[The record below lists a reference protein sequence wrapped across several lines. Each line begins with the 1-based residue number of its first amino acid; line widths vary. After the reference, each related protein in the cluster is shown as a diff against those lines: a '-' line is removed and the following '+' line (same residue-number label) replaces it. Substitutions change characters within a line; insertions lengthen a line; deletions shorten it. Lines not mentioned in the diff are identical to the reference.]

1 MNYSMPKQTKAV
13 PFPWPRA
20 QDKTTENIKEV
31 RLEQSTTNVIWS
43 LHISSM
49 FQARLLLKEFCSGVS
64 AFLMGCKHAGWEPNR
79 VSKHVIPAFEQNLL
93 TLRTQKKP
101 HCSLY
106 ARLLL
111 INLGLIR
118 SYSS

>member
-13 PFPWPRA
+13 PLPWQTA

-31 RLEQSTTNVIWS
+31 RLEQSITTAIWS

-49 FQARLLLKEFCSGVS
+49 SQERLLLKEFCSGVS
-64 AFLMGCKHAGWEPNR
+64 AFLMRCKHSGWGPNL
-79 VSKHVIPAFEQNLL
+79 VSKEVKLAFEQNLL
-93 TLRTQKKP
+93 MLRTQNKP

-111 INLGLIR
+111 INLGLI
-118 SYSS
+118 